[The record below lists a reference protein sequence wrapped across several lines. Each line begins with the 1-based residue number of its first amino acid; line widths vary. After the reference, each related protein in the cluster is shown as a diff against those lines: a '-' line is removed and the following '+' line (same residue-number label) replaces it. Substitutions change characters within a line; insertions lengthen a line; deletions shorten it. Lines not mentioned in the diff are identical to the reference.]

1 MQGRLLYSF
10 NNLKDIFNS
19 NADNFPML
27 CPLFRGIFLLF
38 HFDLHSTWNLKVI
51 YNINSLIP
59 SSFYRASYIC

>member
-1 MQGRLLYSF
+1 MKNLHQILCIHQLMQGRLLYSF

-38 HFDLHSTWNLKVI
+38 HFDLHST
-51 YNINSLIP
+51 
-59 SSFYRASYIC
+59 